1 MKPQGFRPWSSC
13 LARCAEAVRLTS
25 TTSNHEGWEGARAET
40 QSRILWRYAA
50 PATTKPTSELNCQK
64 NTYMKST
71 YSTYHGFSLD
81 TVIGSYYIMRINV
94 SMAGIM
100 LHHYEVYR
108 RKGKDFFLE
117 YQSEEMNDDAF
128 NECVNYI
135 RAK

>member
-1 MKPQGFRPWSSC
+1 
-13 LARCAEAVRLTS
+13 
-25 TTSNHEGWEGARAET
+25 
-40 QSRILWRYAA
+40 
-50 PATTKPTSELNCQK
+50 
-64 NTYMKST
+64 MKST

-117 YQSEEMNDDAF
+117 FQSEEMNDEAF

-135 RAK
+135 RLK

>member
-1 MKPQGFRPWSSC
+1 MPQGFRPWSSC
-13 LARCAEAVRLTS
+13 LARCVEAVRLTS
-25 TTSNHEGWEGARAET
+25 ITFNHEGWEEARAET

-50 PATTKPTSELNCQK
+50 PATTKPTLALNYQK
-64 NTYMKST
+64 NFYMKST

-117 YQSEEMNDDAF
+117 YQSEEINDDAF

-135 RAK
+135 RLK

>member
-1 MKPQGFRPWSSC
+1 MPQGFRPWSSC
-13 LARCAEAVRLTS
+13 LARCVEAVRLTS
-25 TTSNHEGWEGARAET
+25 TTFNPEGWEVARVVT
-40 QSRILWRYAA
+40 QSRILWRYADL
-50 PATTKPTSELNCQK
+50 ATTKPTLALNFQK
-64 NTYMKST
+64 STYMKST

-117 YQSEEMNDDAF
+117 FQSEEMNDDAF

-135 RAK
+135 RLK